1 MKTDHLSPWQQEE
14 YVLNRGAGE
23 HAPEVLRHLVECDA
37 CRAEVGRLEHGVAI
51 FRRAGVEWSAQCLAT
66 RPQQLQSV
74 SLRKF
79 SITTMWWGF
88 AAAIP
93 VVALLL
99 VLLPLHLFHPA
110 GQPVARPAVQISA
123 AQISDD
129 ALLEQVDEQVSV
141 TVPSSMESLTHL
153 VSTGNPDATTAA
165 AGSKHIVQSN

>member
-1 MKTDHLSPWQQEE
+1 
-14 YVLNRGAGE
+14 
-23 HAPEVLRHLVECDA
+23 
-37 CRAEVGRLEHGVAI
+37 
-51 FRRAGVEWSAQCLAT
+51 VEWSAQCLAT

-79 SITTMWWGF
+79 SIATMWWGF

-99 VLLPLHLFHPA
+99 VLLPLHLFHPS
-110 GQPVARPAVQISA
+110 GQPITHPAVQISS

-153 VSTGNPDATTAA
+153 VSTGNPDAATAA